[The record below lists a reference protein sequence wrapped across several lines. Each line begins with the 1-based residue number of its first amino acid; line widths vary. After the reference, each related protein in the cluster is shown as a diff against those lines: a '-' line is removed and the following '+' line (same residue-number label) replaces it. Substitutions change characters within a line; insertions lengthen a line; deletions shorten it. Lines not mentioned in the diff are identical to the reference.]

1 MPSSH
6 APGWLL
12 HTEITRRAVGA
23 FFETYR
29 ELGFGFSE
37 ALCAEALAIVLS
49 QRRIS
54 FVREPSVPV
63 NFRGQQIGSL
73 RPDFVVE
80 DTVLLEL
87 KAVRV
92 IEPRHDAQ
100 VLNYLRATEMEIGLL
115 LNFGP
120 EATFKRFVF
129 ANARKRNSTSIRGM
143 VRPSNAT

>member
-1 MPSSH
+1 M
-6 APGWLL
+6 
-12 HTEITRRAVGA
+12 GA

-49 QRRIS
+49 QRRIP

-63 NFRGQQIGSL
+63 SFRGQQIGSL

-80 DTVLLEL
+80 EAVLLEL

-92 IEPRHDAQ
+92 LEPRHDAQ

-120 EATFKRFVF
+120 EAQFKRFIF
-129 ANARKRNSTSIRGM
+129 ANARKRNSAATRGM
-143 VRPSNAT
+143 IRPANAM